1 MYHSVI
7 AMMFRPFLN
16 TKCKH
21 HQLRSFSSTDAS
33 PKAVYDASI
42 NQLKK
47 LLYVYYVSGVD
58 AKTHLWLNAG
68 QITLCVALLED
79 LSDPLWRHY
88 FLLCL
93 RYWRNFYYLYPIFH
107 GEVKAFLSM
116 AMEKDAITAREAQHL
131 RIFVEKNG
139 EHHETPVEPFTS
151 ILFDPS
157 GPEIRDVQL
166 RTMASKFEDLV
177 LFDNYT
183 NVNVERPLAL
193 QFEFIDEGE
202 PEEKMKMMQGQ

>member
-1 MYHSVI
+1 MYHSLIV
-7 AMMFRPFLN
+7 MMFRPFIN
-16 TKCKH
+16 KKSARH
-21 HQLRSFSSTDAS
+21 HLRSFFSPDAS

-47 LLYVYYVSGVD
+47 LLHVYYVSGVD

-88 FLLCL
+88 FLLCM

-116 AMEKDAITAREAQHL
+116 AMEKNAITAREAQHL
-131 RIFVEKNG
+131 RGFVEKNG

-157 GPEIRDVQL
+157 GSDIRDVQL

-183 NVNVERPLAL
+183 NVNVAHPPAL
-193 QFEFIDEGE
+193 QLDFTKEGE
-202 PEEKMKMMQGQ
+202 PEENMNTMQG